1 MKIVSITYT
10 VENESDYD
18 MTDEV
23 LHVLERNFADSIGN
37 VRVEV
42 RKDG

>member
-1 MKIVSITYT
+1 MKIVAITYT

-23 LHVLERNFADSIGN
+23 LDILERNFGDSLKN

-42 RKDG
+42 RKAG